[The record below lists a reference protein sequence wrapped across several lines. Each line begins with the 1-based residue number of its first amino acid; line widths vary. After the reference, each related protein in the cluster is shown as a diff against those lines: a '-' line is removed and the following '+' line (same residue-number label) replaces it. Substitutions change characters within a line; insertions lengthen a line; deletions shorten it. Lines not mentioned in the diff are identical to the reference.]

1 MMGACFASVHRAW
14 EEESRMLCGFPRS
27 DERAAVPPGLRLSGC
42 TGHGRAWQAARA
54 RPSAPGFRACGARAG
69 QTRECSAPEELA
81 RGISTRNHREK
92 TNFSCRDSP
101 REVSHSV

>member
-42 TGHGRAWQAARA
+42 TGHGRARQAARA
-54 RPSAPGFRACGARAG
+54 MPSAPGFRACGARAG
-69 QTRECSAPEELA
+69 QMRGCGAPEELA
-81 RGISTRNHREK
+81 RGDVDEK
-92 TNFSCRDSP
+92 PS
-101 REVSHSV
+101 